1 MEFFTWKDTLAQLDR
16 ETRDENKSLKNRLMS
31 IVYDNQFISTA
42 IVTQFPFPLI
52 PNERCGVWYC
62 DPDTYKQT
70 CYFKS
75 TDGHTDQWDF
85 STKRLNFHLLNT
97 LAESEGVVIIDSTR
111 RGKSVPDALSKTIPI
126 WAAVLNYIMLEKMG
140 KPFEIEDILFVPPGV
155 VSKNEYNSISKKLP
169 SLVEKLK
176 AIDAFDAEKWY
187 NMVGGK
193 VLKPIWVCPPSFITE
208 ENIKS
213 NIGNPNDQK
222 NKPLDE
228 AVDIIPLYLVTVS
241 RQAQDGSQKMDG
253 FTYVQGAADDHEL
266 WSEGLTPEMFWKR
279 FEFFADIRNSDK
291 ELHTVVDNMVML
303 EKSRHSEPDNI
314 DEVFLHRHQMTE
326 SLTLGLAVGG
336 SIIGNKIYSQLKEN
350 YDQVIIFCN
359 DVTLKASDELTA
371 DGVVKICNMPSFSKK
386 SSREL
391 RQKLPELYKSIHTTI
406 SNGGKTLLACNLGGD
421 ISAAVLLSV
430 LVKDYSE
437 DWEFEP
443 DVEHPAS
450 KVIIKKHLAKM
461 ASKMNGRN
469 PNVSRTT
476 LNSVN
481 DFLM

>member
-1 MEFFTWKDTLAQLDR
+1 MEFYTWKDTLAELDR
-16 ETRDENKSLKNRLMS
+16 ERRDENKSLKNRLMS
-31 IVYDNQFISTA
+31 IAYDNQFINYA
-42 IVTQFPFPLI
+42 VVPRFVFPLI

-97 LAESEGVVIIDSTR
+97 LAEHEGVVIIDSTR
-111 RGKSVPDALSKTIPI
+111 RGKKIPDALSKTIPI
-126 WAAVLNYIMLEKMG
+126 WAAVLNYIMLEELG
-140 KPFEIEDILFVPPGV
+140 KTFEVEDVLFLPPGT
-155 VSKNEYNSISKKLP
+155 VSKNEYNSICKKIP
-169 SLVEKLK
+169 SLVDKLK
-176 AIDAFDAEKWY
+176 TMDAFDAEKWHK
-187 NMVGGK
+187 MVGDK
-193 VLKPIWVCPPSFITE
+193 LLRPMWVFPPSFMTE
-208 ENIKS
+208 ENIKTD
-213 NIGNPNDQK
+213 IGDPNDHK
-222 NKPLDE
+222 NKLLYEGFDS
-228 AVDIIPLYLVTVS
+228 IPLCLVTVS

-279 FEFFADIRNSDK
+279 FDFFTDIRHSDK
-291 ELHTVVDNMVML
+291 ELHIAVDNMVML
-303 EKSRHSEPDNI
+303 EKAKHSEPDNV
-314 DEVFLHRHQMTE
+314 DEVFLYRHKMTE

-336 SIIGNKIYSQLKEN
+336 SIIGNKIYDQLKEN

-359 DVTLKASDELTA
+359 DITLKLSEELIA
-371 DGVVKICNMPSFSKK
+371 DGIIKICNMPSFSKK
-386 SSREL
+386 SSRDL
-391 RQKLPELYKSIHTTI
+391 RQKLPDLYKSVHTTI
-406 SNGGKTLLACNLGGD
+406 TNGGKTLLACNLGGD

-437 DWEFEP
+437 DWKFEP
-443 DVEHPAS
+443 DVEHPAN

-461 ASKMNGRN
+461 TSKMNGRN